1 VGNLRRRTGALEE
14 YINARVQERFEEE
27 VAALVELLEERLEH
41 DEFIKVAR
49 IVVEAGGDGA

>member
-1 VGNLRRRTGALEE
+1 VGNLGKRVGALEA

-49 IVVEAGGDGA
+49 IVAEAGEDGA